1 MLLGLCRS
9 DMVKEYGYHQVLRPI
24 IERLNILGSRTFKV
38 GSDEIKFFTGTA
50 LGDNLCL
57 NPLSGLRASFTKN
70 IQYPCRQCVAVHK
83 DIRNVSNAE
92 NMFQLAKEL
101 RSHDN
106 FRSDLNSG
114 AHGIDRMTPLLFL
127 HGYDVAKDAPGDIPH
142 NFNGGVGRKYFMIA
156 IKSLVSNFRKEITL
170 DKIISFYKVITLQ
183 SGRHRQNPIPNFS
196 SEHFNKADSSFPGGF
211 KEFTTTIQ
219 LTPLA
224 FAQHPDYAIVCQ
236 RPQYKMLV
244 LLKDLDDYYSRPHLT
259 GEDIQIM
266 DKILLQ
272 LYQLRLD
279 ITKNPNYEA
288 ELKIYEKAKLEKQ
301 QQQRGKSARNSQAQS
316 QSRSQSSM
324 PTRPSSCTTRKR
336 GRQERVED
344 EDDDDDEDDD
354 EDGLSSRRKS
364 VRNSQAQSQTQSRS
378 HSSVPT
384 RPSRC
389 TTRNRGRQEQV
400 EDEDDDEE
408 EDDEDGLSSRSQSVR
423 NSQAQSQSQFRS
435 QPSRP
440 SRPSRASTR
449 KRGREELSED
459 EDDDDDDDEDDD
471 GINVARDNV
480 ADDDDYG
487 VDADQ
492 LSEDET
498 LCEPVPT
505 SSKPKRKR
513 LQSPNRYV
521 PPIAPKE
528 HYLAHGTQG
537 IKDFGPVPAGSSG
550 YRGEQSHCVVKSVIN
565 DANNRKNIL
574 LTPAISHEYKMAYLS
589 RRSPIVNPVF
599 QWKELRNQGPPFNNS
614 LSFLDAFGEGSFIEL
629 ANLVVLNTPYLAG
642 TYYHK
647 TNCEFVKI
655 EKLVK
660 GVGNSNLGFFGKC
673 VFAERDEILGVI
685 KYLEF
690 EDNAAV
696 PLAQST
702 CLVLLGEF
710 KTTFIRNDKSKMVN
724 FLRRKCYYAYPL
736 VEGWR
741 ALVP

>member
-1 MLLGLCRS
+1 MRPA
-9 DMVKEYGYHQVLRPI
+9 QV
-24 IERLNILGSRTFKV
+24 
-38 GSDEIKFFTGTA
+38 D
-50 LGDNLCL
+50 
-57 NPLSGLRASFTKN
+57 
-70 IQYPCRQCVAVHK
+70 H
-83 DIRNVSNAE
+83 
-92 NMFQLAKEL
+92 
-101 RSHDN
+101 
-106 FRSDLNSG
+106 
-114 AHGIDRMTPLLFL
+114 
-127 HGYDVAKDAPGDIPH
+127 
-142 NFNGGVGRKYFMIA
+142 
-156 IKSLVSNFRKEITL
+156 
-170 DKIISFYKVITLQ
+170 
-183 SGRHRQNPIPNFS
+183 
-196 SEHFNKADSSFPGGF
+196 
-211 KEFTTTIQ
+211 
-219 LTPLA
+219 
-224 FAQHPDYAIVCQ
+224 
-236 RPQYKMLV
+236 
-244 LLKDLDDYYSRPHLT
+244 
-259 GEDIQIM
+259 
-266 DKILLQ
+266 
-272 LYQLRLD
+272 
-279 ITKNPNYEA
+279 
-288 ELKIYEKAKLEKQ
+288 
-301 QQQRGKSARNSQAQS
+301 
-316 QSRSQSSM
+316 
-324 PTRPSSCTTRKR
+324 
-336 GRQERVED
+336 
-344 EDDDDDEDDD
+344 DDD
-354 EDGLSSRRKS
+354 
-364 VRNSQAQSQTQSRS
+364 V
-378 HSSVPT
+378 
-384 RPSRC
+384 
-389 TTRNRGRQEQV
+389 
-400 EDEDDDEE
+400 
-408 EDDEDGLSSRSQSVR
+408 
-423 NSQAQSQSQFRS
+423 
-435 QPSRP
+435 
-440 SRPSRASTR
+440 
-449 KRGREELSED
+449 
-459 EDDDDDDDEDDD
+459 DEDDD

-642 TYYHK
+642 TYFHK

-655 EKLVK
+655 EKLLK
-660 GVGNSNLGFFGKC
+660 GVGNSKLGFFGKC

-736 VEGWR
+736 VE
-741 ALVP
+741 